1 MSPVRFLAVAA
12 CLAASLAA
20 AQTAPT
26 KPVKL
31 VLAAPTATAEQVA
44 RTIVPRL
51 GEAIGQPVAI
61 DTAGGAQ
68 AVAKAAPDG
77 TTLLLATPSLAAVS
91 ALQPNLPYGGLKA
104 FAPVGRVAMEPLV
117 VVATATLSM
126 SSLPEF
132 IALAKANPGLI
143 NYASPGVGSP
153 SYLAAEHFKS
163 VATVQLAH
171 LPAKST
177 DAAIADVVAGRA
189 KIAFAG
195 FGAVDAALR
204 AGKLRALAVTGPSRL
219 ALLPDVPTMRESG
232 MVDYDLT
239 GWYGVLVPAATP
251 KATIDRLNADL
262 RKAVQAPDVRDKLTA
277 LLGAEPRVSTPEEL
291 GAELR
296 REVALFERLARE
308 LNLKVE

>member
-1 MSPVRFLAVAA
+1 MMPMRFLAAAA
-12 CLAASLAA
+12 CLTASLAA
-20 AQTAPT
+20 AQTAPAR
-26 KPVKL
+26 PVRL
-31 VLAAPTATAEQVA
+31 VLATPSAAAEQVA

-51 GEAIGQPVAI
+51 AEALGQPVAV
-61 DTAGGAQ
+61 DSAAGAE

-77 TTLLLATPSLAAVS
+77 ATLLLATPAYAAIV
-91 ALQPNLPYGGLKA
+91 ALQPSLAYGGLKA
-104 FAPVGRVAMEPLV
+104 FAPVARIATEPLV
-117 VVATATLSM
+117 VVATSTFST
-126 SSLPEF
+126 SSLADL
-132 IALAKANPGLI
+132 IALAKANPGRI

-171 LPAKST
+171 SPAKSA
-177 DAAIADVVAGRA
+177 DAAIADVIAGRA

-204 AGKLRALAVTGPSRL
+204 AGKLRALAVTGSARL

-232 MVDYDLT
+232 LLDYDLS

-262 RKAVQAPDVRDKLTA
+262 RKVAQAPDVRDKLTA
-277 LLGAEPRVSTPEEL
+277 LLGVEPRVSTPEEL
-291 GAELR
+291 GAELK
-296 REVALFERLARE
+296 REVALFEKLARE
-308 LNLKVE
+308 LNLKTE